1 MHKKT
6 ILIVEDDKDMMKIYE
21 EMFGNKYHLWKAFDA
36 DEARKFLDK
45 DHVDLMILDIILP
58 KETGDT
64 FFVRLRSHPKYAHV
78 KTIVVTVMGD
88 ITEQMQRIDPDV
100 VCLSKPFEKEK
111 LLKLVEERL
120 KD

>member
-21 EMFGNKYHLWKAFDA
+21 EMLGDKYHLWKAFDA
-36 DEARKFLDK
+36 DEARKLLEK
-45 DHVDLMILDIILP
+45 DHIDLMILDMILP

-64 FFVRLRSHPKYAHV
+64 FFVKLRSHPKYEKV

-88 ITEQMQRIDPDV
+88 ITEQLQKIDPQV
-100 VCLSKPFEKEK
+100 TCIPKPFEKEH
-111 LLKLVEERL
+111 LLKVIEEKL